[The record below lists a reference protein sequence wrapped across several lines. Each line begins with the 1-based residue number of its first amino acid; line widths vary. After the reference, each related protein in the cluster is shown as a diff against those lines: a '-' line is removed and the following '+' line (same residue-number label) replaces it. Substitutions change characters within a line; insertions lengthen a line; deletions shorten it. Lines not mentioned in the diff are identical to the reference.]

1 MLCRILVWFAGQSA
15 WGQQPV
21 ADSHYFLLYRIE
33 PGEER
38 GRGWREGRL
47 GGGWEEDGRRDE
59 GVRNG
64 ERSWEKEEEGLGRW
78 REDGKKERKLGNEE
92 MEMG

>member
-1 MLCRILVWFAGQSA
+1 M
-15 WGQQPV
+15 
-21 ADSHYFLLYRIE
+21 
-33 PGEER
+33 
-38 GRGWREGRL
+38 
-47 GGGWEEDGRRDE
+47 
-59 GVRNG
+59 RNG